1 MGKHRAQALQTEL
14 SLQSPRNL
22 RWEELEPQTRE
33 RVIELVGQL
42 IISVYQ
48 NGKKN
53 MKTERRRVHG
63 QDH

>member
-1 MGKHRAQALQTEL
+1 L